1 MVARKTGSGLRPYV
15 WSIALHGL
23 IAAIAVGAWQFT
35 RSPAP
40 PQTLA
45 IEATVVDAK
54 NLPAAP
60 QTRERPAKPEPAPP
74 PQAPAPEPK
83 VDRAAEE
90 AERQEREAE
99 LVAERER
106 QERQERERQEQELQ
120 RVEQQR
126 LAAEEAA
133 KKAAEEKR
141 IADEQAAAKKAAD
154 AKRAAE
160 EKRAADEARVRSQ
173 REAELRRSLEAE
185 ERASAMRTSGVANQW
200 YAQIKARIERA
211 WIRPPSARAGVS
223 CDVSVTQV
231 PGGEVVSVRVD
242 SCTGGDDALRASVEA
257 AVYRAS
263 PLPPP
268 PDPSLF
274 ERNLQLV
281 FRPND

>member
-1 MVARKTGSGLRPYV
+1 VVARKTGSGLRPYV

-74 PQAPAPEPK
+74 PQAPAPEPE

-90 AERQEREAE
+90 AERQEREAK

-106 QERQERERQEQELQ
+106 QERQERERQEQERQ

-141 IADEQAAAKKAAD
+141 IADEQAAAKKAA
-154 AKRAAE
+154 RG
-160 EKRAADEARVRSQ
+160 
-173 REAELRRSLEAE
+173 
-185 ERASAMRTSGVANQW
+185 RASPQPRSRGTSECHAH
-200 YAQIKARIERA
+200 ERRGERVVCA
-211 WIRPPSARAGVS
+211 DQGAHRA
-223 CDVSVTQV
+223 
-231 PGGEVVSVRVD
+231 RVD
-242 SCTGGDDALRASVEA
+242 STAFGASRRV
-257 AVYRAS
+257 VRCVCNAS
-263 PLPPP
+263 ARRR
-268 PDPSLF
+268 SG
-274 ERNLQLV
+274 
-281 FRPND
+281 